1 MTTALIRSTSV
12 PRPLDLEEIKRLL
25 AFGVRQHIIEL
36 GSEIYERRIIQ
47 ALELNWFKKDE
58 RRWKQLGYD
67 SWEEFLFQDDMLKAL
82 RIPMSQGATSKNE
95 GLIWLDLLCPEL
107 NALGPGR
114 SKLGEAMTD
123 LRPKI
128 QAALEAPPEERE
140 RIAAEISEDAERYR
154 SMLATEV
161 QAEVQRHRPSPYH
174 LTNNNSKPAIAK
186 LDENSGELDI
196 LLVQAEDCDPVG
208 AGRVMAR
215 LLKCFTFLLWD
226 EDGIWGKAGDD
237 YWTPLLRWTRPDIPY
252 EVRETVARACGA
264 ERRI

>member
-1 MTTALIRSTSV
+1 MHK
-12 PRPLDLEEIKRLL
+12 PLDPESIRRFL
-25 AFGVRQHIIEL
+25 AHEARQRIIEL
-36 GSEIYERRIIQ
+36 GAEIHKRRFAQ
-47 ALELNWFKKDE
+47 ALELNWFKSDE
-58 RRWKQLGYD
+58 RRWRRLGYE

-82 RIPMSQGATSKNE
+82 RVPMSQGATSKTE
-95 GLIWLDLLCPEL
+95 GLIWLDLICPEL

-114 SKLGEAMTD
+114 SKLGEAMAD
-123 LRPKI
+123 LRPRI

-161 QAEVQRHRPSPYH
+161 QAEVQQHRPSPYH
-174 LTNNNSKPAIAK
+174 LTTNDGHSAIAK
-186 LDENSGELDI
+186 VDEDSGEFDI
-196 LLVQAEDCDPVG
+196 LLVQAKDCDPVG

-215 LLKCFTFLLWD
+215 LLKRFAFLLWD

-237 YWTPLLRWTRPDIPY
+237 YWRPLLRWTRPDIPY